1 MRHFGPN
8 KTALH
13 FRRAKK
19 RAAEGQ
25 DEANDPQKYRL
36 EEGDGTAQA
45 QLIVRELYLKYE
57 KQLQRWKDYRNLF
70 LFLGFVL
77 HFLAILY
84 LQRSADI
91 AYKVHSTVES
101 VVLPGDNVM
110 QNTDDVYGWLKN
122 LLTEVWK
129 DPVCGD
135 GLCEAPFEFASYSR
149 FGCRADCG
157 KLNEVQNLTSIQ
169 IDIYYDFSHLVGS
182 IPASDLMQQAS
193 WNLCP
198 VTTPYSNDCYFDTDV
213 SFESLS
219 GEQHYTLDD
228 TPDGDWNLVVKRD
241 IFDKVRGAVR
251 DATLVNIAGYHYKIY
266 IAAAAS
272 MAEQDFEIDLLTQ
285 AATIA
290 NMTFYDYA
298 NSTIKNGY
306 PNATEYDAAYLWI
319 RNSTCTCGIITNDT
333 TTFGNNTMML
343 FLNQSRWPADK
354 NSGMSYEE
362 YRNDKYFCPEPGTI
376 QPTVWKT
383 SMVYG
388 NWTKNLDFVFNIS
401 ITDSNFPSLAN
412 DTKLRDWCR
421 GGLNLSLSWRTNM
434 TKSVQELLI
443 ERRLGD
449 QKTTGKIAIR
459 NNVSATL
466 RKYIQAYYR
475 ELEAP
480 VFTDPSGTVALQ
492 DPVSARLD
500 YLMPLYV
507 DGTLSPQP
515 AFLNLSR
522 RVVYDYSVHLLDLK
536 PRAEARVVE
545 VQSIRKGVEA
555 FSIPV
560 VRATYNAT
568 NYNYTFKNT
577 TVGDVVTAFTAAKAN
592 TTFLPNPNDTSLR
605 FQDLYLNTSYNLVSW
620 AGNTSAYMRCN
631 LADRAPDYV
640 GECVAMENTCL
651 STVNDTMPYLCK
663 RASDNSTI
671 DGTISN
677 QTYRIQCELPCDK
690 RFDCNT
696 ICECFGTCLATE
708 FCQCKACNDLGDAT
722 TDVQFLEIQSVAVN
736 KTYIAP
742 VTQSSPGRH
751 RSVLAGGRRLTQTTN
766 DNEVLT
772 QLNNLVTSVGSL
784 SDKQSAISDQ
794 MSALKAQVDQAND
807 IAKGRANDKTL
818 IDAIN
823 AGRKEIEDGQKAV
836 EAKLDEILDKQNQ
849 ALEASLKAQDAL
861 QKIKELATRQEA
873 AVASL
878 EQAVRNQLVAIQNA
892 AFRDIISLSQ
902 ALALW
907 KRARRDRA
915 LTLKAAML
923 ANLPCESNPVAPN
936 TFKLDNHNV
945 VDDKTSRERNVGL
958 TNRVIAGLLLHQ
970 TRTNVTNCAKSKFEA
985 IQRLCTGQLTT
996 ASYGVDPV
1004 FKRGTTSYNPD
1015 FDDGGSSESSQ
1026 VVAFY
1031 NCSILS
1037 NNGIDATYN
1046 INNTATN
1053 QIVNPPPYCA
1063 ELYNPQ
1069 KLPYAFHHIQLEG
1082 KDNGFPVYFDINL
1095 SEEGAQAWYTY
1106 INEGL
1111 YLDQNTRQLTAELV
1125 TYNAQLRI
1133 FSYFYIRFYFSD
1145 GGSIK
1150 ITHRLNTVRVELD
1163 STYSDRVRFGFEIIL
1178 SVMIF
1183 GMLLYN
1189 LWQIFAPHTAAERS
1203 EPLLRKLLGSGK
1215 RCLKYFLSGWHWV
1228 EFASNCLLTACM
1240 IIWWVFRQKYAKTFD
1255 IDIRYDVYDSL
1266 TPQANYLALSANGA
1280 NLINANAA
1288 FSDLRELVDML
1299 NWYFALNGIN
1309 ILLLI
1314 ARVLKLM
1321 DFQPRLGVVTRSLW
1335 LAGPDLI
1342 HFAIVAGMVFVGYA
1356 MMAHLIFG
1364 NAIEAFATFGDS
1376 INTCFEI
1383 LLGNIDVNDDLRA
1396 LGGLQ
1401 SVAGALFFWSYE
1413 LLVFMVLLN
1422 FLLAIIVDAF
1432 SEVKEKTH
1440 ETVGI
1445 HTELFTLLRDKW
1457 RSLMG
1462 ACSPNYISDSKLG
1475 ALLRQW
1481 GGGEDEDKDDN
1492 DNQADKRKLLTILN
1506 EDVDEDTLA
1515 EVLRECLRDA
1525 PPEDLKANRGFA
1537 ARFFRRR
1544 QVATEEEIKLAAHY
1558 IMDRFGTVPD
1568 DDDEDYDDEENA
1580 GPEPPAPLPA
1590 AGGVAVG
1597 SVSSGGRE
1605 VLEKERDQLAQAL
1618 ERLAEVQRELAEGQR
1633 NLMNGQKQ
1641 LAEQQSKLVQLMN
1654 EQPPTGN

>member
-45 QLIVRELYLKYE
+45 QVIVRELYLKYE

-70 LFLGFVL
+70 LFLGFVM

-91 AYKVHSTVES
+91 AYKVHSTVQS

-198 VTTPYSNDCYFDTDV
+198 VSTPYSSDCYFDTDV
-213 SFESLS
+213 TFDRLS

-228 TPDGDWNLVVKRD
+228 APDGDWNLVVKRD
-241 IFDKVRGAVR
+241 IFDKIRGAVR
-251 DATLVNIAGYHYKIY
+251 DATLVNIAGYYYKIY
-266 IAAAAS
+266 IAAAAA
-272 MAEQDFEIDLLTQ
+272 MAEQDFEISLLQQ
-285 AATIA
+285 AWSIT
-290 NMTFYDYA
+290 NMTLIEYA
-298 NSTIKNGY
+298 NNTIKASY
-306 PNATEYDAAYLWI
+306 PNATEYDAAYSWI
-319 RNSTCTCGIITNDT
+319 RNTTCTCSNIMNGSAMFGDDT
-333 TTFGNNTMML
+333 MIL
-343 FLNQSRWPADK
+343 FLNQSKLPDGRINLSYADYK
-354 NSGMSYEE
+354 SLY
-362 YRNDKYFCPEPGTI
+362 CPVNGAI
-376 QPTVWKT
+376 QPYEWK
-383 SMVYG
+383 
-388 NWTKNLDFVFNIS
+388 
-401 ITDSNFPSLAN
+401 TDSNGNRQLVYVFNSTITDTNFPNMVN
-412 DTKLRDWCR
+412 DTKLRDWCS
-421 GGLNLSLSWRTNM
+421 GGLALSLSWRANM
-434 TKSVQELLI
+434 ANAVQSLLVDK
-443 ERRLGD
+443 RQG
-449 QKTTGKIAIR
+449 KTAVR
-459 NNVSATL
+459 NNVSTTL
-466 RKYIQAYYR
+466 RNYIQAYYP
-475 ELEAP
+475 ELYAP
-480 VFTDPSGTVALQ
+480 VFTDPSGTVPLQ

-500 YLMPLYV
+500 YLMPVYV
-507 DGTLSPQP
+507 DSTVSPQP
-515 AFLNLSR
+515 ATLNLSR
-522 RVVYDYSVHLLDLK
+522 RNVNYSTSHLLDLR
-536 PRAEARVVE
+536 PRVDARIIE
-545 VQSIRKGVEA
+545 VNSLI
-555 FSIPV
+555 
-560 VRATYNAT
+560 RATVLAFPIPAMRAIYNAT
-568 NYNYTFKNT
+568 DYNYTFPDT
-577 TVGDVVTAFTAAKAN
+577 TVGGVLDAFRNSNAN
-592 TTFLPNPNDTSLR
+592 TTFLPNPTNRSLGFFR
-605 FQDLYLNTSYNLVSW
+605 ISYNLASW
-620 AGNTSAYMRCN
+620 VGNTSAYMRCN

-640 GECVAMENTCL
+640 GQCVAMKVTCV
-651 STVNDTMPYLCK
+651 STVNDMVPYTCS
-663 RASDNSTI
+663 RNETYSN
-671 DGTISN
+671 GTWNIITVPGSISN
-677 QTYRIQCELPCDK
+677 GTYRTDCEVPCDK

-696 ICECFGTCLATE
+696 ICECFGACSITE
-708 FCQCKACNDLGDAT
+708 FCNCTACNGLEAAT
-722 TDVQFLEIQSVAVN
+722 EDVQFGDIQRVAVN

-742 VTQSSPGRH
+742 LNTARH
-751 RSVLAGGRRLTQTTN
+751 RSVLAGGRRLQQTN
-766 DNEVLT
+766 DTLLLT
-772 QLNNLVTSVGSL
+772 QLNNLVTSVGNL
-784 SDKQSAISDQ
+784 STKQSQISDQ
-794 MSALKAQVDQAND
+794 MTYLKGQVDQANR
-807 IAKGRANDKTL
+807 IAQARANDNSV

-823 AGRKEIEDGQKAV
+823 AGRAEIKQGQEAV
-836 EAKLDEILDKQNQ
+836 AAKLDEILNKQNQ
-849 ALEASLKAQDAL
+849 AIQAAQKAQDAL
-861 QKIKELATRQEA
+861 QSIKDLATRQEA
-873 AVASL
+873 AVANL
-878 EQAVRNQLVAIQNA
+878 EQAVRNQLTAIQNA

-923 ANLPCESNPVAPN
+923 ANLPCNSNPVAPN
-936 TFKLDNHNV
+936 AFTLDNKNN
-945 VDDKTSRERNVGL
+945 VDDNTSRERNVGL

-970 TRTNVTNCAKSKFEA
+970 TRTDVTNCTKSKFEA
-985 IQRLCTGQLTT
+985 IQRLCTGQSSRS
-996 ASYGVDPV
+996 SYGVDPV

-1015 FDDGGSSESSQ
+1015 FDDGGSTESPQ
-1026 VVAFY
+1026 VVTFY
-1031 NCSILS
+1031 NCSLLP
-1037 NNGIDATYN
+1037 NNVATYDV
-1046 INNTATN
+1046 INNVTK
-1053 QIVNPPPYCA
+1053 QVVNPRPYCA

-1069 KLPYAFHHIQLEG
+1069 KLPYAFHVFELDG
-1082 KDNGFPVYFDINL
+1082 KEDGFPVYFDINL
-1095 SEEGAQAWYTY
+1095 SQDGAQAWYTY

-1111 YLDQNTRQLTAELV
+1111 YLDQNTRQMTAELV

-1178 SVMIF
+1178 SIMIF

-1189 LWQIFAPHTAAERS
+1189 LWQIFAPQTASERR
-1203 EPLLRKLLGSGK
+1203 EGWVRKVLGSGK
-1215 RCLKYFLSGWHWV
+1215 RCLRYFLSGWHWV
-1228 EFASNCLLTACM
+1228 EFVSNCLLTTCM
-1240 IIWWVFRQKYAKTFD
+1240 IIWWVFRQKYAKTFE
-1255 IDIRYDVYDSL
+1255 IDIRYDVYESL
-1266 TPQANYLALSANGA
+1266 TPKANYLALNATGA
-1280 NLINANAA
+1280 NLTNANAA

-1342 HFAIVAGMVFVGYA
+1342 HFAIVAGMVFIGYA

-1432 SEVKEKTH
+1432 SEVKEKTQ

-1462 ACSPNYISDSKLG
+1462 ACSSNYISDSKLG

-1481 GGGEDEDKDDN
+1481 GGGEDEDGDGDGN
-1492 DNQADKRKLLTILN
+1492 NNQADKRKLLTILN

-1515 EVLRECLRDA
+1515 EVLKECLRDA
-1525 PPEDLKANRGFA
+1525 PAEDLKARRSFA
-1537 ARFFRRR
+1537 SRFFKRR
-1544 QVATEEEIKLAAHY
+1544 QVATEAEIRLAAHY
-1558 IMDRFGTVPD
+1558 IMDRFGAVPD
-1568 DDDEDYDDEENA
+1568 DDDFDDDYDDEELA
-1580 GPEPPAPLPA
+1580 GPEPPAPNPA
-1590 AGGVAVG
+1590 AGAVAVG
-1597 SVSSGGRE
+1597 SVPAGGRE
-1605 VLEKERDQLAQAL
+1605 AVLEKERDQLAQAL

-1654 EQPPTGN
+1654 EQPPTAT

>member
-70 LFLGFVL
+70 LFLGFVM

-91 AYKVHSTVES
+91 AYKVHSTVQS
-101 VVLPGDNVM
+101 VVLPSDNVM
-110 QNTDDVYGWLKN
+110 QNTDEVYGWLKN

-198 VTTPYSNDCYFDTDV
+198 VSTPYSSDCYFDTDV
-213 SFESLS
+213 TFDRLS

-228 TPDGDWNLVVKRD
+228 APDGDWNLVVKRD
-241 IFDKVRGAVR
+241 IFDKIRGAVR
-251 DATLVNIAGYHYKIY
+251 DATLVNIAGYYYKIY
-266 IAAAAS
+266 IAAAAA
-272 MAEQDFEIDLLTQ
+272 MAEQDFEINLLQQ
-285 AATIA
+285 AWNIT
-290 NMTFYDYA
+290 NMTLMEYA
-298 NSTIKNGY
+298 DDKIKAIY
-306 PNATEYDAAYLWI
+306 PNATEYDAAYQWI
-319 RNSTCTCGIITNDT
+319 RNTTCTCSNVMDGNA
-333 TTFGNNTMML
+333 TFGEDTMIL
-343 FLNQSRWPADK
+343 FLNQSKLPDDR
-354 NSGMSYEE
+354 SSLSYAE
-362 YRNDKYFCPEPGTI
+362 YQSLYCQVNGPI
-376 QPTVWKT
+376 QPHEWKT
-383 SMVYG
+383 ISVNGNPIRQLVY
-388 NWTKNLDFVFNIS
+388 VFNSS
-401 ITDSNFPSLAN
+401 ITSNDFPNMVN
-412 DTKLRDWCR
+412 DTKLRNWCS
-421 GGLNLSLSWRTNM
+421 GGLALSLTWRANM
-434 TKSVQELLI
+434 TNAVQRLLI
-443 ERRLGD
+443 DRRLGD
-449 QKTTGKIAIR
+449 QKTTGKIAAR

-466 RKYIQAYYR
+466 RNFIQAYYP
-475 ELEAP
+475 ELYAP
-480 VFTDPSGTVALQ
+480 VFTDPSGTVPLQ

-500 YLMPLYV
+500 YLMPVYV
-507 DGTLSPQP
+507 DSTVSPQP
-515 AFLNLSR
+515 AALNLSR
-522 RVVYDYSVHLLDLK
+522 RIVYSTSVHLRDLR
-536 PRAEARVVE
+536 PRAEARILE
-545 VQSIRKGVEA
+545 VNSTIRPSVLD
-555 FSIPV
+555 FRIPTV
-560 VRATYNAT
+560 LAIYNAT
-568 NYNYTFKNT
+568 DYNYTFQNT
-577 TVGDVVTAFTAAKAN
+577 TVGGILKTFNNSNAN
-592 TTFLPNPNDTSLR
+592 NTFLPNPTDPLLGSLR
-605 FQDLYLNTSYNLVSW
+605 ISYNFATWV
-620 AGNTSAYMRCN
+620 GNTSAYMRCN

-640 GECVAMENTCL
+640 GQCVAMKVTCL
-651 STVNDTMPYLCK
+651 STVNDTMPYICS
-663 RASDNSTI
+663 RNETYT
-671 DGTISN
+671 DGTSN
-677 QTYRIQCELPCDK
+677 IVTVPGTIGDGTYRAECEVPCDK

-696 ICECFGTCLATE
+696 ICECFGTCSITE
-708 FCQCKACNDLGDAT
+708 FCNCTACNGLGVAT
-722 TDVQFLEIQSVAVN
+722 DDVQFGDIERVAVN
-736 KTYIAP
+736 KTPIAP
-742 VTQSSPGRH
+742 LNNSGRH
-751 RSVLAGGRRLTQTTN
+751 RSVLAGGRRLQQNN
-766 DNEVLT
+766 DTEILT
-772 QLNNLVTSVGSL
+772 QLNTLVTSVGNL
-784 SDKQSAISDQ
+784 STKQSDISAQ
-794 MSALKAQVDQAND
+794 MSDLKAQVDQANK
-807 IAKGRANDKTL
+807 IAQARANDNSV

-823 AGRKEIEDGQKAV
+823 AGRAEIKKGQEAV

-849 ALEASLKAQDAL
+849 ALDAALKAQDAL
-861 QKIKELATRQEA
+861 QSIKDLATRQAA
-873 AVASL
+873 AVANL
-878 EQAVRNQLVAIQNA
+878 EQAVKNQLTAIQNA

-923 ANLPCESNPVAPN
+923 ANLPCDSNPVAPN
-936 TFKLDNHNV
+936 TFKLDNKNN
-945 VDDKTSRERNVGL
+945 VDDNTSRERNVGL

-970 TRTNVTNCAKSKFEA
+970 TRTDVTNCAKSKFDA
-985 IQRLCTGQLTT
+985 IQRLCTGQPSK

-1015 FDDGGSSESSQ
+1015 FDDGGSTKSPQ
-1026 VVAFY
+1026 VVPFY
-1031 NCSILS
+1031 NCSLLP
-1037 NNGIDATYN
+1037 NGMATYDV
-1046 INNTATN
+1046 INNVTN
-1053 QIVNPPPYCA
+1053 QVVNPPPYCA

-1069 KLPYAFHHIQLEG
+1069 KLPYAFHVFELEG
-1082 KDNGFPVYFDINL
+1082 KEDGFPVYFDINL
-1095 SEEGAQAWYTY
+1095 SQDGAQAWYTY

-1111 YLDQNTRQLTAELV
+1111 YLDQNTRQMTAELV

-1189 LWQIFAPHTAAERS
+1189 LWQIFAPQTAAERR
-1203 EPLLRKLLGSGK
+1203 EGWVRKLLGSGK
-1215 RCLKYFLSGWHWV
+1215 RCLRYFLSGWHWV
-1228 EFASNCLLTACM
+1228 EFVSNCLLTTCM
-1240 IIWWVFRQKYAKTFD
+1240 IIWWVFRQQYAKTFE
-1255 IDIRYDVYDSL
+1255 IDIRYDVYESL
-1266 TPQANYLALSANGA
+1266 TPKANYLALNEAGA

-1432 SEVKEKTH
+1432 SEVKEKTQ

-1481 GGGEDEDKDDN
+1481 GGGEDEDEGDN
-1492 DNQADKRKLLTILN
+1492 NNQADKRKLLTILN

-1515 EVLRECLRDA
+1515 EVLKECLRDA
-1525 PPEDLKANRGFA
+1525 PPEDLKARRSFA
-1537 ARFFRRR
+1537 ARLFRRR
-1544 QVATEEEIKLAAHY
+1544 QVATEGEIRLAAHY

-1568 DDDEDYDDEENA
+1568 DDDDDDDDDDEEVA
-1580 GPEPPAPLPA
+1580 GPEPPAPIPA
-1590 AGGVAVG
+1590 AGAVAVG
-1597 SVSSGGRE
+1597 SVPPGGRE
-1605 VLEKERDQLAQAL
+1605 AVLEKERDQLAQAL

-1654 EQPPTGN
+1654 EQPPTAT